1 MDRMIFL
8 WIAGIYLLLSFILAP
23 VQYGYIKELKK
34 MDQERKAQGKAQ
46 DEFYESMTFE
56 NQLLHYNAQGFLF
69 WGANLIASLFYRL
82 KNR

>member
-8 WIAGIYLLLSFILAP
+8 WILGIYLLLSFILAP

-34 MDQERKAQGKAQ
+34 LDQERKTQGKAQ

-56 NQLLHYNAQGFLF
+56 NQQLHYNAQGFLF
-69 WGANLIASLFYRL
+69 WGANLIASLFY
-82 KNR
+82 KIKKG

>member
-46 DEFYESMTFE
+46 DEFYESMAFE

>member
-8 WIAGIYLLLSFILAP
+8 WIAGIYLLISCILAP

-46 DEFYESMTFE
+46 DEFYEGMTFE

>member
-1 MDRMIFL
+1 MDRFIFL
-8 WIAGIYLLLSFILAP
+8 WAAGIYLLLSLILAP
-23 VQYGYIKELKK
+23 VQYGYLKELKK
-34 MDQERKAQGKAQ
+34 MDQERKAEGKAQ

-69 WGANLIASLFYRL
+69 WGANLFASLFYKV